1 MGRLHLVKLWT
12 TIALVWCLPFL
23 SARNQGRFCFLPL
36 LIFFIILLIE
46 LLQHSLLNFSPSTSS
61 QLTPGKTWKTVKKT
75 KIVKTNIYLHE
86 DKYDHWKTHW
96 KESDSIIIWNDS
108 KYVKDLLHVFSQT
121 KPSLPENC
129 LKYNLLHI
137 LILLLYHFSF
147 TPSRLIIN
155 HSEFVFSV
163 YKGDQEI

>member
-1 MGRLHLVKLWT
+1 MDDDRPCVVSSFSFRKKSRTLLFPAAPNFLYY
-12 TIALVWCLPFL
+12 IANWVTPAQP
-23 SARNQGRFCFLPL
+23 S
-36 LIFFIILLIE
+36 E
-46 LLQHSLLNFSPSTSS
+46 LLTLYFFTIDSWENMKNS
-61 QLTPGKTWKTVKKT
+61 KKK

>member
-1 MGRLHLVKLWT
+1 MDDDRPCVVSSFSFRKKSRTLLFPAAPNFLYY
-12 TIALVWCLPFL
+12 IANWVTPAQP
-23 SARNQGRFCFLPL
+23 S
-36 LIFFIILLIE
+36 E
-46 LLQHSLLNFSPSTSS
+46 LLTLYFFTIDSWENMKNSKKNKNCKNKYLFAWRQIWPMKNSL
-61 QLTPGKTWKTVKKT
+61 
-75 KIVKTNIYLHE
+75 
-86 DKYDHWKTHW
+86 KTHW

>member
-1 MGRLHLVKLWT
+1 MDDDRPCVVSSFSFRKKSRTLLFPAAPNFLYY
-12 TIALVWCLPFL
+12 IANWVTPAQP
-23 SARNQGRFCFLPL
+23 S
-36 LIFFIILLIE
+36 E
-46 LLQHSLLNFSPSTSS
+46 LLTLYFFTIDSWENMKHS
-61 QLTPGKTWKTVKKT
+61 KKK